1 MDKDRVKGAINDAAG
16 RAKRQVGEW
25 TGDTNAQV
33 EGAAQQIKG
42 KTQKVVGQVKDAA
55 HDAGANVSR
64 EHEQEKG
71 REQERERQRQQ
82 EREHAHH
89 G

>member
-25 TGDTNAQV
+25 TGDTDAQV

-42 KTQKVVGQVKDAA
+42 KAQKVVGNVKDAA
-55 HDAGANVSR
+55 RDANASMHHDRQTALSVNRRGAG
-64 EHEQEKG
+64 E
-71 REQERERQRQQ
+71 
-82 EREHAHH
+82 
-89 G
+89 

>member
-1 MDKDRVKGAINDAAG
+1 MDKNRVKGAINDAAG

-33 EGAAQQIKG
+33 EGAAQQLKG
-42 KTQKVVGQVKDAA
+42 KAQKVVGTVKDAA
-55 HDAGANVSR
+55 RDAGANVSR

-82 EREHAHH
+82 EHAHH